1 MFNADNNP
9 FDPAK
14 LAEMMKAPDFSK
26 MFDPAN
32 FGEQFKT
39 ADQTAMFAAQ
49 QKNMDALVAAQ
60 KAAAAGYQDL
70 FQKQVAIFQETL
82 SAAEAEI
89 ATITKTASPT
99 DAAQAQADLGR
110 KAYDKAVANLTELT
124 DAARKA
130 NEEAFEIV
138 KSRVEAG
145 IKEISTNS

>member
-1 MFNADNNP
+1 MFNSENNP

-26 MFDPAN
+26 LFDPAN
-32 FGEQFKT
+32 FGEQFKS
-39 ADQTAMFAAQ
+39 ADQNALFEAQ

-89 ATITKTASPT
+89 ASIGKSTNPT
-99 DAAQAQADLGR
+99 DAAQAQADLAR

-124 DAARKA
+124 NAARKA

-145 IKEISTNS
+145 IKEMTPKA